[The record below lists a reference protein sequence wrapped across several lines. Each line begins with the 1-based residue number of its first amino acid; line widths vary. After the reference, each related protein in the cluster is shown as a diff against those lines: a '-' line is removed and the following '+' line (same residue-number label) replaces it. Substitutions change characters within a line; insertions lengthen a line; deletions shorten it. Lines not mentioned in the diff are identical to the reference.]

1 MDPVRKLVVDRIAA
15 LGLDM
20 AGVSRRLGLN
30 HAYIQ
35 QFVTKGKP
43 QVLPEET
50 RRALAGLLGVDE
62 QLLRIQRRPRGNA
75 AALSSA
81 ANSATNSPGERIYL
95 TTALREEEYSFD
107 RPNVRPAPDVRL
119 ARPAD
124 RPENVPVRGTVR
136 GGHDGS
142 FELNLGDAIEYV
154 RRPLSLIGKGEIYA
168 LYVEGD
174 SMAPRYE
181 PGEIVLVYAQRPPV
195 IGRDVVIQVRPR
207 VEGDN
212 PQAYLKRL
220 VRKSD
225 REITVEQFNPR
236 KTRTFKTAD
245 VLSIHLVLTRDEMV

>member
-1 MDPVRKLVVDRIAA
+1 MDPIRKLVVDRIAA

-43 QVLPEET
+43 QALPEEV
-50 RRALAGLLGVDE
+50 RYGLAEILGVDE
-62 QLLRIQRRPRGNA
+62 AELRIQRRPRGGPEDTA
-75 AALSSA
+75 S
-81 ANSATNSPGERIYL
+81 TIYL
-95 TTALREEEYSFD
+95 TTAPRGSLAEDQAE

-119 ARPAD
+119 ARPAG
-124 RPENVPVRGTVR
+124 RPETVPVRGTVR
-136 GGHDGS
+136 GGTEGS
-142 FELNLGDAIEYV
+142 FELNMGDAIEYV
-154 RRPLSLIGKGEIYA
+154 RRPVSLIGKGDIYA

-181 PGEIVLVYAQRPPV
+181 PGEIVLVYAARPPV
-195 IGRDVVIQVRPR
+195 IGRDVVIQVRPK

-212 PQAYLKRL
+212 PLAYLKRL
-220 VRKSD
+220 VRRTD

-236 KTRTFKTAD
+236 KTRIFKSAD
-245 VLSIHLVLTRDEMV
+245 VLSVHLVLTRDEML

>member
-1 MDPVRKLVVDRIAA
+1 MAA

-20 AGVSRRLGLN
+20 AGVSRRLGHN

-43 QVLPEET
+43 QSLPEET
-50 RRALAGLLGVDE
+50 RIALAGILGLDE
-62 QLLRIQRRPRGNA
+62 RQLRIQRRPRA
-75 AALSSA
+75 ASQDLRGA
-81 ANSATNSPGERIYL
+81 PEEERIYL
-95 TTALREEEYSFD
+95 TTTARELRTALREEDGLPE
-107 RPNVRPAPDVRL
+107 RPNVRPAPEIRL
-119 ARPAD
+119 ARPAE

-136 GGHDGS
+136 GGSEGS
-142 FELNLGDAIEYV
+142 FELNMGETIEYV
-154 RRPLSLIGKGEIYA
+154 RRPISLVGKGEVYA

-181 PGEIVLVYAQRPPV
+181 PGEIVLVYAARPPV
-195 IGRDVVIQVRPR
+195 IGRDVVIQVRPK

-220 VRKSD
+220 VRRTD

-236 KTRTFKTAD
+236 KTRTFKLAD

>member
-1 MDPVRKLVVDRIAA
+1 MDPIRKLVVDRIAA

-43 QVLPEET
+43 QALPEEV
-50 RRALAGLLGVDE
+50 RYGLAEILGVDE
-62 QLLRIQRRPRGNA
+62 ADLRIRRRPRGEPEGA
-75 AALSSA
+75 GS
-81 ANSATNSPGERIYL
+81 TIYL
-95 TTALREEEYSFD
+95 TTAPRGGSAEDHVAERS
-107 RPNVRPAPDVRL
+107 NVRPAPEVRL
-119 ARPAD
+119 AGSAG

-136 GGHDGS
+136 GGTEGS
-142 FELNLGDAIEYV
+142 FELNMGDAIEYV
-154 RRPLSLIGKGEIYA
+154 RRPVSLIGKGDIYA

-181 PGEIVLVYAQRPPV
+181 PGEIVLVYAARPPV
-195 IGRDVVIQVRPR
+195 IGRDVVIQVRPK

-212 PQAYLKRL
+212 PLAYLKRL
-220 VRKSD
+220 VRRTD

-236 KTRTFKTAD
+236 KTRIFKSAD
-245 VLSIHLVLTRDEMV
+245 VLSVHLVLTRDEML